1 MLRHIL
7 SCDRI
12 KPQFQQVHSC
22 LFGQN
27 TSCKAMVKGAPG
39 FDMKS
44 EFGKRLLSVRRQR
57 NMSQQQ
63 FAELLCTSK
72 QVVSRYETGKRIP
85 KITTVQK
92 YADLLHLPLGY
103 FLEGT
108 NGTRPYETVSLVSP
122 HDQSITIVGKNGRV
136 KTYACTPEMA
146 ENVARVIE
154 LILGQFEGKHE
165 NISGNGDE

>member
-1 MLRHIL
+1 
-7 SCDRI
+7 
-12 KPQFQQVHSC
+12 
-22 LFGQN
+22 
-27 TSCKAMVKGAPG
+27 
-39 FDMKS
+39 MKS
-44 EFGKRLLSVRRQR
+44 EFGQRLLLVRRQR

-92 YADLLHLPLGY
+92 YADLLRLPLGY
-103 FLEGT
+103 FLGET
-108 NGTRPYETVSLVSP
+108 NELHSFDVQPPSRSGS
-122 HDQSITIVGKNGRV
+122 QSITIVGKNGHV

-154 LILGQFEGKHE
+154 LILGQFGGEHPNNSAGEDK
-165 NISGNGDE
+165 

>member
-1 MLRHIL
+1 MTGRE
-7 SCDRI
+7 R
-12 KPQFQQVHSC
+12 PVRRR
-22 LFGQN
+22 G
-27 TSCKAMVKGAPG
+27 KGASV
-39 FDMKS
+39 FRMKS
-44 EFGKRLLSVRRQR
+44 EFGKRLLFARRQR

-103 FLEGT
+103 FLEEGSEA
-108 NGTRPYETVSLVSP
+108 RPYGATPPLRP
-122 HDQSITIVGKNGRV
+122 THQSITIVGKNGCI
-136 KTYACTPEMA
+136 KTYDCTPEMA

-154 LILGQFEGKHE
+154 LILGQFGEEQKIKIAGE
-165 NISGNGDE
+165 NE